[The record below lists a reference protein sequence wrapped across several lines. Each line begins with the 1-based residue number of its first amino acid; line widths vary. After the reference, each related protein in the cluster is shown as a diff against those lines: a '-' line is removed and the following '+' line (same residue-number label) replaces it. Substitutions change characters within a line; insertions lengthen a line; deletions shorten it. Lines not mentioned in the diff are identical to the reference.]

1 MLCPRGAYGGSKSTQ
16 YSYDVLVLTGSRRSR
31 SLRDPLRVPPLKPLD
46 RLPKLN
52 YSLLKENAL
61 RKKFAELGIPSWG
74 ARSLMI
80 RRHTEWVNLWN
91 ANCDSLRPR
100 LKRDLLQE
108 LDVWERSQGGH
119 APNQGGAPSGG
130 TSVMR
135 KDFDGA
141 GWAAVHDDG
150 FKQLISSA
158 RATREGPNGAAT
170 TGEYST
176 TPIASDVSLG
186 TSSDQLP
193 SSGQNRHGL
202 ERNHVLDQSSDSFAR
217 NQSHEQYFS
226 LLQNP

>member
-1 MLCPRGAYGGSKSTQ
+1 M
-16 YSYDVLVLTGSRRSR
+16 
-31 SLRDPLRVPPLKPLD
+31 RDPLRVPPRKPLD

-61 RKKFAELGIPSWG
+61 RKKFVEQGIPSWG
-74 ARSLMI
+74 AKSLMI

-100 LKRDLLQE
+100 SKRDLLQE

-141 GWAAVHDDG
+141 GWAAVHDDD

-158 RATREGPNGAAT
+158 RATREGPNDAAHAT
-170 TGEYST
+170 TGESST
-176 TPIASDVSLG
+176 TSNASEVSLG

-193 SSGQNRHGL
+193 SSGQNPHGL
-202 ERNHVLDQSSDSFAR
+202 ERNHVLDQSSDSFAT
-217 NQSHEQYFS
+217 NQSHEQCFS